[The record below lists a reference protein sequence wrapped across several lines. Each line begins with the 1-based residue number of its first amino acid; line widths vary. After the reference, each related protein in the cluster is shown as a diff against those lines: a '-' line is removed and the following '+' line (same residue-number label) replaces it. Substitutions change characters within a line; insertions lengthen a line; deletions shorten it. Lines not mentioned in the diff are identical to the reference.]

1 MCGGACRGLCEKGR
15 GPCRYCRA
23 PLPVQCVDSEHRS
36 GTGETGRCGR
46 GASSNE
52 WRSPHNYR
60 RLPARAAELQ
70 CGRRDRLSAQ
80 PGGRVTPYVKWFM
93 KSSLFWL
100 GCGVTLGVC
109 IAIDSRLIIYRPA
122 HVHMNLL
129 GFVTMMIFAVGYHV
143 LPRIAGAPL
152 RWEWLAPIHWWLANT
167 GLAMMVAGF
176 VVIPWNANVGRWIL
190 APGGLLAALGAFC
203 FIVT

>member
-1 MCGGACRGLCEKGR
+1 M
-15 GPCRYCRA
+15 
-23 PLPVQCVDSEHRS
+23 
-36 GTGETGRCGR
+36 
-46 GASSNE
+46 
-52 WRSPHNYR
+52 
-60 RLPARAAELQ
+60 
-70 CGRRDRLSAQ
+70 
-80 PGGRVTPYVKWFM
+80 TPYVKWFM

-109 IAIDSRLIIYRPA
+109 IAIDPKLIIYRPA

-167 GLAMMVAGF
+167 GLAMMVTGF
-176 VVIPWNANVGRWIL
+176 FVIPWNANVGRWIL

-203 FIVT
+203 FIVNIWRTVDIASARAASAAINRKGLPVKQGIV